1 MIKIFITESLPNSVN
16 ILSTI
21 GKLNDGSIDVSKY
34 QTLSRK
40 PCGAKLQLIKEDYTE
55 YVGISKVR
63 SVGFISSIADLNCLV
78 GEVCEVLKIPTSEVL
93 KASADIYDKYANA
106 RISITKNY
114 KYPHACNAL

>member
-1 MIKIFITESLPNSVN
+1 MIKIFITASLPNSVN

-21 GKLNDGSIDVSKY
+21 GKLNDGSIDISKY

-40 PCGAKLQLIKEDYTE
+40 PCGAKFQLIKEDYTE
-55 YVGISKVR
+55 YVGISKVK
-63 SVGFISSIADLNCLV
+63 SVGFISSLSDLNCLV
-78 GEVCEVLKIPTSEVL
+78 GEVCEVLKIPTSEVI

-114 KYPHACNAL
+114 K